1 MKLAGSTTLPARRSA
16 VWALL
21 TDPAK
26 LARLLP
32 GCEELVPEGPDR
44 YRVKV
49 KFGIAAISGN
59 YSGSVELRD
68 QKPPESLHMK
78 VQGKGTPG
86 FMNGAGQITL
96 LEKHGQTEVR
106 YEGEAQVGGLIA
118 SVGQRMIEAAAKKI
132 VQQFFAAAAREVESG
147 TG

>member
-1 MKLAGSTTLPARRSA
+1 
-16 VWALL
+16 
-21 TDPAK
+21 
-26 LARLLP
+26 
-32 GCEELVPEGPDR
+32 
-44 YRVKV
+44 
-49 KFGIAAISGN
+49 
-59 YSGSVELRD
+59 
-68 QKPPESLHMK
+68 

-96 LEKHGQTEVR
+96 LEKHGQTEVT